1 METTGRADN
10 YILGIEIKAEEAVIS
25 YYDKKLNKP
34 VIYDLSGGYGQS
46 GVPLVLQYIIEEDK
60 WLIGEDALSNKEQ
73 EDAVLIR
80 GFYKGLLE
88 EKKYLI
94 NNREYLSQELLV
106 IFIEKILLSVNNTNP
121 KAKVTSLTVVFP
133 DKHFVEISAKLKLYF
148 EGISCQEVVCI
159 PMTNAIAAY
168 LIYEENYKE
177 EAFKLFNYDYN
188 ECSIYNFI
196 KNEGKYKVSCEQVQI
211 EASLYKLKTE
221 VEETFCSIYLKN
233 KEIKVLSEIETEHI
247 KAMMSYHFPCF
258 FQKLSQQQNMKIY
271 YNFVYPPFME
281 ILTYEDAYKIVES
294 YILEI
299 KSLLDKEKI
308 KDLPLILIGTGN
320 KMKWVK
326 DTVAQKREYKDMS
339 QLEPVSKGACL
350 IGINE
355 AKDIIENLVE
365 SKNEEAVKYGIIVI
379 NSTEEFLPLMHGD
392 NIFIVNLKK
401 NNYKIEIVNETRS
414 EMIKSFSFNSFQE
427 ILQRV
432 NITMKDKEGKL
443 DFEIELLKL

>member
-1 METTGRADN
+1 LT
-10 YILGIEIKAEEAVIS
+10 
-25 YYDKKLNKP
+25 KK
-34 VIYDLSGGYGQS
+34 
-46 GVPLVLQYIIEEDK
+46 
-60 WLIGEDALSNKEQ
+60 
-73 EDAVLIR
+73 
-80 GFYKGLLE
+80 
-88 EKKYLI
+88 
-94 NNREYLSQELLV
+94 
-106 IFIEKILLSVNNTNP
+106 
-121 KAKVTSLTVVFP
+121 
-133 DKHFVEISAKLKLYF
+133 
-148 EGISCQEVVCI
+148 
-159 PMTNAIAAY
+159 
-168 LIYEENYKE
+168 
-177 EAFKLFNYDYN
+177 
-188 ECSIYNFI
+188 
-196 KNEGKYKVSCEQVQI
+196 
-211 EASLYKLKTE
+211 
-221 VEETFCSIYLKN
+221 
-233 KEIKVLSEIETEHI
+233 
-247 KAMMSYHFPCF
+247 
-258 FQKLSQQQNMKIY
+258 
-271 YNFVYPPFME
+271 
-281 ILTYEDAYKIVES
+281 
-294 YILEI
+294 
-299 KSLLDKEKI
+299 KI